1 MNARN
6 PRIHPEKQ
14 IRMLARNIDT
24 FGFLIPCLIDDQD
37 KLLIGTARVCAA
49 DQLGMTSIP
58 VIRIS
63 HLSEAEKRAFTIADN
78 KLTEM
83 SKWDADILR
92 SDLQFFSDLDIDFDF
107 SILGFE
113 TPEIDIILNSARC
126 EEDDSEITNAVPEQP
141 PISNPG
147 DLWRAG
153 DHHIYCGDALATDS
167 YQELL
172 GDERARLVFSDPPYN
187 VPIDGHV
194 GGSGAVKHREF
205 AMASGEMSFD
215 QFTTFLT
222 SIAKNL
228 AAYTLDGSLHFLCMD
243 WRHCQEML
251 TAGAAAYSELKNI
264 CVWCKNNAGMGS
276 LYRSQ
281 HEFVFVFKNG
291 GAPHIN
297 NINLGIH
304 GRSRSNVW
312 SYIGANS
319 FGRHRDELLTIHP
332 TVKPVA
338 LVADV
343 IKDASARGD
352 LILDVFGGSGTTL
365 VAAEKTRRRA
375 ALMEIDP
382 VYVDRAIRRW
392 QSLTGAEAVCTR
404 SGATF
409 AERERTR
416 GNT

>member
-1 MNARN
+1 MNAHN

-24 FGFLIPCLIDDQD
+24 FDFLVPCLIDEQNR
-37 KLLIGTARVCAA
+37 LLTGTARVLAA
-49 DQLGMTSIP
+49 DRLGMTSIP

-63 HLSEAEKRAFTIADN
+63 HLSETEKRAFIIADN

-83 SKWDADILR
+83 SVWNPDILR
-92 SDLQFFSDLDIDFDF
+92 TELQFFSDLNIDFDF

-113 TPEIDIILNSARC
+113 TAELDIILDSAPLD
-126 EEDDSEITNAVPEQP
+126 EDDSDVTNAVPEP
-141 PISNPG
+141 PAVSKPG
-147 DLWRAG
+147 DLWQAG
-153 DHHIYCGDALATDS
+153 NHRIYCGDALATNS
-167 YQELL
+167 YEKLL
-172 GDERARLVFSDPPYN
+172 VGALAQLVFTDPPYN
-187 VPIDGHV
+187 VPINGHV
-194 GGSGAVKHREF
+194 GGSGDIKHREF
-205 AMASGEMSFD
+205 AMACGEMSSG

-222 SIAKNL
+222 SITRHL
-228 AAYTLDGSLHFLCMD
+228 AAHSSDGSLHFICMD
-243 WRHCQEML
+243 WRHCPEMCA
-251 TAGAAAYSELKNI
+251 AGAAAYSELKNI

-291 GAPHIN
+291 TAPHIN
-297 NINLGIH
+297 NINLGVH

-312 SYIGANS
+312 SYTGSNS
-319 FGRHRDELLTIHP
+319 FGRNRDELLTIHP

-365 VAAEKTRRRA
+365 IAAEKTRRRA

-382 VYVDRAIRRW
+382 VYVDRSIRRW
-392 QSLTGAEAVCTR
+392 QFLTGADAVCART
-404 SGATF
+404 GATF
-409 AERERTR
+409 AQRERTL
-416 GNT
+416 GHT